1 MLNLLMIVDDPEIAL
16 FSSQNG
22 VRRLFVDLEYMGK
35 DLRQKNLDTWKSR
48 QTPADVTKIREAA
61 PDAHLLVRINPMH
74 DNSAAEIDDVIA
86 RGCDSVMLPM
96 FSDRDTVLRFFDLLK
111 GRVGGVPLAET
122 KAGLDAIPDIV
133 DTGVL
138 QVLHIGL
145 NDLHLDMG
153 YQFMFQPLADGVLET
168 ACAAMRDGGVTF
180 GIGGLA
186 RAREGIVS
194 PDFLL
199 GEHVRLGST
208 GAILSRSFHRG
219 VTSLAALKSD
229 MDFPGEIAKLQQIF
243 ANFQTMS
250 PEELAQNQIEM
261 RNRVADVV
269 ALIEMK
275 KS

>member
-1 MLNLLMIVDDPEIAL
+1 MLDLLMIVDDPEIAL
-16 FSSQNG
+16 FCNQNG
-22 VRRLFVDLEYMGK
+22 VNRLFVDLEYMGK
-35 DLRQKNLDTWKSR
+35 DVRQKNMDTWKSR

-61 PDAHLLVRINPMH
+61 PDAHLLVRVNPMH
-74 DNSAAEIDDVIA
+74 ENSAAEIDDVIA
-86 RGCDSVMLPM
+86 RGCDSIMLPM
-96 FSDRDTVLRFFDLLK
+96 FRDRDTVLRFFDMLK
-111 GRVGGVPLAET
+111 GRAAGVPLAET

-138 QVLHIGL
+138 KFLHIGL

-153 YQFMFQPLADGVLET
+153 YQFMFQPLADGVLDA
-168 ACAAMRDGGVTF
+168 ACASMHAQGVAF
-180 GIGGLA
+180 GIGGVA

-219 VTSLAALKSD
+219 AASLDALKME
-229 MDFPGEIAKLQQIF
+229 MDFAGEVDKLQKIF
-243 ANFQTMS
+243 AKFQTMS
-250 PEELAQNQIEM
+250 PEELGKNQVETS
-261 RNRVADVV
+261 NRIADVV
-269 ALIEMK
+269 ALIEKK

>member
-61 PDAHLLVRINPMH
+61 PDAHLLVRVNPMH

-122 KAGLDAIPDIV
+122 KTGLDAIPDIV

-138 QVLHIGL
+138 KILHIGL

-168 ACAAMRDGGVTF
+168 ACAAMRDGGVAF